1 MKMTAWSLKKRPV
14 WPNSNRQETFQD
26 FIEVL
31 SGLWLALL
39 DERKSQIEALT
50 SHIVDSVGELTPG
63 MGIMK
68 GLMSLLKGS

>member
-1 MKMTAWSLKKRPV
+1 M
-14 WPNSNRQETFQD
+14 WPNSNRRETFQD

-39 DERKSQIEALT
+39 DERKNQIEALT
-50 SHIVDSVGELTPG
+50 SNIVDSVGELTPG
-63 MGIMK
+63 VGMMK

>member
-1 MKMTAWSLKKRPV
+1 M
-14 WPNSNRQETFQD
+14 WPNSNRRETFQD

-39 DERKSQIEALT
+39 DERKNQIEALT
-50 SHIVDSVGELTPG
+50 SNIVDSVGELTPG
-63 MGIMK
+63 IGIMK

>member
-1 MKMTAWSLKKRPV
+1 M
-14 WPNSNRQETFQD
+14 WPNSNRRETFQD

-39 DERKSQIEALT
+39 DERKNQIEALT
-50 SHIVDSVGELTPG
+50 SNIVDSVGELTPRVG
-63 MGIMK
+63 MMK

>member
-1 MKMTAWSLKKRPV
+1 M
-14 WPNSNRQETFQD
+14 WPNSNLRETFQD

-39 DERKSQIEALT
+39 DERKNQIEALT
-50 SHIVDSVGELTPG
+50 SNIVDSVGELTPG
-63 MGIMK
+63 VGMMK

>member
-1 MKMTAWSLKKRPV
+1 MSAWSLKKRPV
-14 WPNSNRQETFQD
+14 WPNSNRRETFQD

-39 DERKSQIEALT
+39 DERKNQIEALT
-50 SHIVDSVGELTPG
+50 SNIVDSVGELTPG
-63 MGIMK
+63 IGIMK

>member
-1 MKMTAWSLKKRPV
+1 MSAWSLKKRPV
-14 WPNSNRQETFQD
+14 WPNSTRQETFQD

-39 DERKSQIEALT
+39 DERKNQIEALT